1 MRDAKSTKQ
10 KIHQAALALFVEKGL
25 DATTTRELAQA
36 AGIAEGTLYRHYVS
50 KAALIE
56 DLFLSNYAAFAG
68 RLKALQAEA
77 RDFLSALRAVV
88 DTVCGF
94 YDQEPV
100 MFRFLLLTQHQA
112 LPVVDSESDDN
123 PVQLLQTMVA
133 KAIQSGELPAQD
145 AALST
150 ALLLGLML
158 QPAVALVYGRLD
170 GPLGQHADAI
180 FAACRRVLNS

>member
-1 MRDAKSTKQ
+1 MRDATSTRQ
-10 KIHQAALALFVEKGL
+10 KIHQAALALFVKKGL
-25 DATTTRELAQA
+25 DATTTRDLAQA

-56 DLFLSNYAAFAG
+56 DLFLSNYASFAR
-68 RLKALQAEA
+68 RLKAMQAEA
-77 RDFLSALRAVV
+77 MDFPSALRSVV

-112 LPVVDSESDDN
+112 LPEVDSESDDN
-123 PVQLLQTMVA
+123 PVQLLQAMVA
-133 KAIQSGELPAQD
+133 KAVEDGELPPQPP
-145 AALST
+145 ALST
-150 ALLLGLML
+150 ALMLGLML

-180 FAACRRVLNS
+180 FAACWRVLNP